1 MKTKFKTPDP
11 KKARRYFSRK
21 LAFTTGPVELSGWLK
36 ERKDVKVLDVR
47 DAKSFANGHIP
58 GALNLPE
65 GRWGRAAALDKS
77 KTYIVY
83 CETPVSHLAARAA
96 LDLSS
101 SGLPVMELEGG
112 FQTWKQMGK
121 PVEKGAAGRKRARH
135 KPLAKAAGEMAKT
148 TERMGTAQ
156 PEDALAKATRAAEA
170 N

>member
-1 MKTKFKTPDP
+1 MKNKFKTPDP

-21 LAFTTGPVELSGWLK
+21 LAFTAGPVELSGWLK
-36 ERKDVKVLDVR
+36 ARKDIKVLDVR
-47 DAKSFANGHIP
+47 DAKSFAKGHIP
-58 GALNLPE
+58 SALNLPE
-65 GRWGRAAALDKS
+65 ERWGRAAALDKT

-83 CETPVSHLAARAA
+83 CETPVSQLAARAA

-101 SGLPVMELEGG
+101 SGLPVMELDGG

-121 PVEKGAAGRKRARH
+121 PVEKGAARKPSRP
-135 KPLAKAAGEMAKT
+135 KPRDKAPDEMAKT

-156 PEDALAKATRAAEA
+156 PEDAPARAARAAEA